1 MWEQKGTNKISHR
14 AGAWRRIDHALVD
27 HALVAR
33 ATARCQ
39 GHIFIVLK
47 GGVGNF

>member
-14 AGAWRRIDHALVD
+14 AGAWRRIDHALV
-27 HALVAR
+27 AR
-33 ATARCQ
+33 ATARRQ

-47 GGVGNF
+47 GEVENF